1 MVPAFQNLL
10 SRDHACVV
18 YERFVYRVF
27 EICTPIMRSTWKSW
41 KDSNRTRLSNVCDSS
56 AGVSWIQFGK
66 AVIGWILT
74 IIIVGLLA
82 GIFTALGVFAPSLRA
97 SQTIAKLRTS
107 VKDASSNQIGAVAK
121 TCKVRLIS
129 DCFLLVEHC
138 VNKSIHVPS
147 SLVFGILNFMMGGR
161 AWSMDGVSMF
171 IGDYSKPQ

>member
-1 MVPAFQNLL
+1 MEELEGFKQHQIKQCLRLL
-10 SRDHACVV
+10 C
-18 YERFVYRVF
+18 
-27 EICTPIMRSTWKSW
+27 P
-41 KDSNRTRLSNVCDSS
+41 

-121 TCKVRLIS
+121 TCAVRLIS
-129 DCFLLVEHC
+129 DYFLLVEHC
-138 VNKSIHVPS
+138 VTKVR
-147 SLVFGILNFMMGGR
+147 L
-161 AWSMDGVSMF
+161 
-171 IGDYSKPQ
+171 